1 MIEKS
6 NYPNIENHLIF
17 YILTSQ
23 LFLLRRNG
31 GGIELLTTRSYKL
44 QKGRGGW
51 EIEDGGRQ
59 ERWRKKKRIPVKW
72 SLVEFRIRERERERI
87 KAIIYVYLRV
97 SYSTPSRDRIV
108 SVGVWLCTLSHGQT
122 CEGVC
127 VCARAQL
134 QPHGQQPRKRS
145 LTIPF
150 RPRENGSPNC
160 SSSSSEISTKLC
172 TMRWTLRLSRRG
184 LPFYRGL
191 VSG

>member
-1 MIEKS
+1 MMVSRIS
-6 NYPNIENHLIF
+6 H
-17 YILTSQ
+17 Q
-23 LFLLRRNG
+23 
-31 GGIELLTTRSYKL
+31 
-44 QKGRGGW
+44 
-51 EIEDGGRQ
+51 
-59 ERWRKKKRIPVKW
+59 RK
-72 SLVEFRIRERERERI
+72 RERF

-127 VCARAQL
+127 VCAQL

-191 VSG
+191 VVYRVRNALEMRVWRGCSRRLIENNCGMEDKSGRKVRRKDDFYRRTMGKFGLAPSLQCVDSSIFDC